1 MAVVARLDQDR
12 DDDEGRPCHEHRS
25 GKATPEQGE
34 VRNRSYIEDFS
45 DARTFILLRRR
56 SGTRRPAGT
65 AKPRVPHDREEEP
78 RRIGTKGAI
87 GLVACVVKT
96 SVPRIPAVATATQW
110 KVRTRRTEERKR
122 RSRPLVRDR
131 RTFELYR
138 EHCGLVPLL
147 RYDVVRLASIR
158 KGVGITGDAT
168 CGRHSTRE
176 GSGLRLVVALASIAA
191 LLATETNA
199 DFYLGAAIGG
209 DRLPSMRL
217 VSGDDDRASRCDEYI
232 NPRYAELPACTASDR
247 SVGAAD
253 AWSSRF
259 ASAWGVETGVAV
271 GYRFGK
277 RFRVELEADY
287 GSVGLDTSSP
297 IIAPSGVPY
306 DSVAIPELA
315 DAYERLGNAE
325 FLGLFVTAYADI
337 PNRTRF
343 TPFVGI
349 GAGVGFASMDYDV
362 LWERTDNLDDVIY
375 AGAGLPN
382 EDEIR
387 RNLVG
392 GDTRASQRLRDRLG
406 TTHITVGVAY
416 ALTERVSLEI
426 RARHLRSSDFGD
438 GGSYITL
445 RGHPSELRRDG
456 SEPVRWHVRTKD
468 TNRSHVGFRLN
479 YRL

>member
-1 MAVVARLDQDR
+1 M
-12 DDDEGRPCHEHRS
+12 
-25 GKATPEQGE
+25 
-34 VRNRSYIEDFS
+34 
-45 DARTFILLRRR
+45 LL
-56 SGTRRPAGT
+56 T
-65 AKPRVPHDREEEP
+65 V
-78 RRIGTKGAI
+78 
-87 GLVACVVKT
+87 
-96 SVPRIPAVATATQW
+96 
-110 KVRTRRTEERKR
+110 
-122 RSRPLVRDR
+122 
-131 RTFELYR
+131 
-138 EHCGLVPLL
+138 
-147 RYDVVRLASIR
+147 
-158 KGVGITGDAT
+158 
-168 CGRHSTRE
+168 
-176 GSGLRLVVALASIAA
+176 
-191 LLATETNA
+191 ETNA
-199 DFYLGAAIGG
+199 GLYLGAAVGG
-209 DRLPSMRL
+209 DRSPSMHL

-232 NPRYAELPACTASDR
+232 NPRYAELPACTAPDR

-259 ASAWGVETGVAV
+259 ASRWGALAGVAV

-306 DSVAIPELA
+306 DSVAAPELA
-315 DAYERLGNAE
+315 DAYERIGNAE
-325 FLGLFVTAYADI
+325 VLGLFVTAYVDF

-349 GAGVGFASMDYDV
+349 GAGIGLASMDYEV

-392 GDTRASQRLRDRLG
+392 GDTRAGQRLRDRLSAV
-406 TTHITVGVAY
+406 HLTVGVGY
-416 ALTERVSLEI
+416 SLTERVSLEI
-426 RARHLRSSDFGD
+426 RARHLWSSEFGD

-445 RGHPSELRRDG
+445 RDHPSELRRDG
-456 SEPVRWHVRTKD
+456 SEPVRWQVGTED
-468 TNRSHVGFRLN
+468 TNWTHVGLRLN

>member
-1 MAVVARLDQDR
+1 M
-12 DDDEGRPCHEHRS
+12 
-25 GKATPEQGE
+25 
-34 VRNRSYIEDFS
+34 
-45 DARTFILLRRR
+45 
-56 SGTRRPAGT
+56 
-65 AKPRVPHDREEEP
+65 
-78 RRIGTKGAI
+78 
-87 GLVACVVKT
+87 
-96 SVPRIPAVATATQW
+96 
-110 KVRTRRTEERKR
+110 
-122 RSRPLVRDR
+122 
-131 RTFELYR
+131 
-138 EHCGLVPLL
+138 
-147 RYDVVRLASIR
+147 LAS
-158 KGVGITGDAT
+158 A
-168 CGRHSTRE
+168 
-176 GSGLRLVVALASIAA
+176 AA

-199 DFYLGAAIGG
+199 GFYLGAAVGG

-217 VSGDDDRASRCDEYI
+217 VSGDDDRASRCDEFI
-232 NPRYAELPACTASDR
+232 NPRYAELPACTAPDR

-259 ASAWGVETGVAV
+259 ASAWGARSGVAV
-271 GYRFGK
+271 GYRLGE
-277 RFRVELEADY
+277 RYRIELEGDY

-306 DSVAIPELA
+306 TRVAAPELA
-315 DAYERLGNAE
+315 DAYERIGSSE
-325 FLGLFVTAYADI
+325 FLGLFVTAYLDM

-349 GAGVGFASMDYDV
+349 GAGVGLASMDYDV

-392 GDTRASQRLRDRLG
+392 GDTRARQRLRDRLSAV
-406 TTHITVGVAY
+406 HLTVGVGY
-416 ALTERVSLEI
+416 SLTERVSLEI
-426 RARHLRSSDFGD
+426 RARHLWSSEFGD

-456 SEPVRWHVRTKD
+456 SEPVRWQVGTED
-468 TNRSHVGFRLN
+468 TNWTHVGLRLN